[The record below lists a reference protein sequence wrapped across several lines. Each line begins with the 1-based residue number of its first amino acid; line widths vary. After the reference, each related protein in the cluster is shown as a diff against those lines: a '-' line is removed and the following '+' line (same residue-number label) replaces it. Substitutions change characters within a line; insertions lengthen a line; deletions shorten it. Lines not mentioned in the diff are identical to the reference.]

1 MQNRMK
7 GCDVM
12 NYKTFIDKTFNCKF
26 MDEVKDCYYSKK
38 INNRIQGYV
47 AYACGCKF
55 NYISEYK
62 NGYDSVSE
70 YICPANCK
78 HLTNS

>member
-1 MQNRMK
+1 
-7 GCDVM
+7 M
-12 NYKTFIDKTFNCKF
+12 NYKVFTGKTFNCKC
-26 MDEVKDCYYSKK
+26 MGEAKECYYSKK
-38 INNRIQGYV
+38 INNRIQCGYV
-47 AYACGCKF
+47 AYTCGCKF